1 MFRTLPLAAF
11 LLGTM
16 PAGAAPTEWTLD
28 LGHAHIGWEIN
39 HMGLSRTVGRF
50 NSYDGTFLIDEEN
63 PANSQI
69 TFTIDAASIDS
80 NHEARDAHLRH
91 ADYLDADNNAQ
102 ITFISTDILMLTPSG
117 GKLTGDLTMRGQT
130 APVTLDFTMVRDRV
144 YPDFIPNYDEVRVVG
159 FEATGEILR
168 LDHGMDFIAFLDS
181 PTGLSVD
188 VDLHFDLV
196 QCEGATEDNTP
207 CTWGR

>member
-1 MFRTLPLAAF
+1 MHRTLPLAAF
-11 LLGTM
+11 LLTAL
-16 PAGAAPTEWTLD
+16 PALAEPTEWTLD
-28 LGHAHIGWEIN
+28 LGHAHVGWEIN

-50 NSYDGTFLIDEEN
+50 NSYDGTFLIDEDE
-63 PANSQI
+63 PENSQI
-69 TFTIDAASIDS
+69 TFTIDASSIDS
-80 NHEARDAHLRH
+80 NHDARDTHLRH
-91 ADYLDADNNAQ
+91 ADYLDADNNPK
-102 ITFISTDILMLTPSG
+102 ITFTSTDILMLTPTS
-117 GKLTGDLTMRGQT
+117 GKLTGDLTLRGQT
-130 APVTLDFTMVRDRV
+130 APVTLDFSLIRDRT

-196 QCEGATEDNTP
+196 QCGGTPDSNVP